1 MICVLTADLEGK
13 PMTNKK
19 EVIRHKK
26 TDQLDHGHFADV
38 KKQPDQYTT
47 DAAANKLHSLMG
59 GNVEIDD
66 IRMIV
71 SFIKD
76 HQVPYLSFNK

>member
-1 MICVLTADLEGK
+1 
-13 PMTNKK
+13 MTNKK

-26 TDQLDHGHFADV
+26 TDQLDHGHFVDI
-38 KKQPDQYTT
+38 KTTPDQYTT
-47 DAAANKLHSLMG
+47 DAAANKIHFLMG
-59 GNVEIDD
+59 GNVEMDD

-76 HQVPYLSFNK
+76 YQVPYIMFTK